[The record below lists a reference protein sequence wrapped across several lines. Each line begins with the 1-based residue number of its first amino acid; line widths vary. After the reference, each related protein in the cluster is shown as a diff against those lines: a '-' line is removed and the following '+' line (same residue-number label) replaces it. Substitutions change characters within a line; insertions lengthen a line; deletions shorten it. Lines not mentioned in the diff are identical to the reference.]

1 MHQGSCL
8 CGKVRYTYSGEID
21 EVSMCH
27 CKQCQKAQGSA
38 FVAVAPI
45 RTADFCITHGEEY
58 LKEYRATPG
67 KMRVF
72 CSECG
77 SPLYSARDD
86 LPESKR
92 LRLGTLDTQVTPSKR
107 YHAWVSSKAEWFVLD
122 DELPRCPQFKT
133 GDVVG

>member
-1 MHQGSCL
+1 MHKGSCL
-8 CGKVRYTYSGEID
+8 CGKVEYEYRGEID

-45 RTADFCITHGEEY
+45 RSAEFRITQGTEY

-67 KMRVF
+67 KVRVF
-72 CSECG
+72 CAECG

-86 LPESKR
+86 LPEAKR
-92 LRLGTLDTQVTPSKR
+92 LRLGTLDTPVTPGKR
-107 YHAWVSSKAEWFVLD
+107 YHAWVSSKAEWYELA
-122 DELPRCPQFKT
+122 DELPRFPQAAPKR
-133 GDVVG
+133 